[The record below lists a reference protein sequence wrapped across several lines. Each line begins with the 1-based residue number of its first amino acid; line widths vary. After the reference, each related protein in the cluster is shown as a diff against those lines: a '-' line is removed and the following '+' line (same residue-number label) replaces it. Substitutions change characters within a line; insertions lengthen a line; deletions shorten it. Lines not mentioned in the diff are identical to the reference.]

1 VPLASISSS
10 FASFVG
16 DHGLY
21 AVFGLML
28 IDAVL
33 PAASELVMV
42 SAGAIAAGAFS
53 ANGID
58 VLGGRVET
66 PFWVFFT
73 LALAGTLGYTLGSA
87 GGWALG
93 LAGGR
98 PLLERH
104 GRPLHL
110 TPERLDR
117 AERWFDRHGD
127 WAVFVGRLTPL
138 VRSFISV
145 PAGIFRMPFGP
156 YILLTLLGSA
166 IWCFALAGVGWGLG
180 TGYERFHHDFRY
192 VEIAVAALLV
202 VGAAALLWRRR
213 SSRMRRAEK
222 PTIP

>member
-1 VPLASISSS
+1 MLLASISSA
-10 FASFVG
+10 FADFVG
-16 DHGLY
+16 NHGLY

-58 VLGGRVET
+58 VLGGRVES
-66 PFWVFFT
+66 PFWIYFT
-73 LALAGTLGYTLGSA
+73 LALAGTIGYTIGSA
-87 GGWALG
+87 GGWAIG
-93 LAGGR
+93 LLGGR
-98 PLLERH
+98 PVLERY

-110 TPERLDR
+110 TADRLDR

-127 WAVFVGRLTPL
+127 WAVFLGRLTPV

-145 PAGIFRMPFGP
+145 PAGLFRMRFTP
-156 YILLTLLGSA
+156 YLVLTLIGSA

-192 VEIAVAALLV
+192 AEIAVVVALV
-202 VGAAALLWRRR
+202 AGGAYLLWRRR
-213 SSRMRRAEK
+213 SSRLRRAGK
-222 PTIP
+222 QTP